1 MGLLFPPGLVT
12 LAAPAI
18 APGAPEAPATPESE
32 ADLVED
38 FVLLPVDEV
47 QLWCV
52 PVSELLPLSTES
64 M

>member
-1 MGLLFPPGLVT
+1 M
-12 LAAPAI
+12 APAV